1 MDHLRLLVERN
12 DWLMPGQLLA
22 KEAVHLQVDQHSL
35 VSQLAL
41 LKLPAAAIDRP
52 GLGCGSARTAVGKQ
66 LYGGFL
72 KDVI

>member
-1 MDHLRLLVERN
+1 MDHLRLLVERD

-22 KEAVHLQVDQHSL
+22 KEAFHLQVGQHSL
-35 VSQLAL
+35 VGQLAL
-41 LKLPAAAIDRP
+41 LELPAAAIDRP
-52 GLGCGSARTAVGKQ
+52 GLGGSARTAVGKQ